1 MKNILNNCLKQV
13 DFAEIIYVQKESMP
27 VKFESNKL
35 KCIRSRQT
43 EGIGLRVIHQG
54 QIGFSSTT
62 SASAKDI
69 VSNPDRE
76 IAPLAIDKLITYALE
91 SASFGQK
98 ALFTFPSQAKGLR
111 DVCIFDKETTLLSN
125 KEIKDMGEEII
136 AHILEKEPAV
146 KCGLEINR
154 SISTI
159 RLMNSSGLDISYER
173 SHLSVSVEGL
183 LVSGQNLIWVFDG
196 EWSCKY
202 SKELLTNIPQ
212 KITDVL
218 ALTKKDAVIKTGRM
232 PVIFTPH
239 AVSTLTEP
247 IELGING
254 KMVQKKVSPLGDKIG
269 QRIVSPRLTIMDDA
283 TIDFA
288 SNSCPIDDEGIPT
301 SRLALIE
308 NGILKNHLFDLQTA
322 GLMKSKSTGNG
333 YRGFDTL
340 PSPHCSNLVIQPGE
354 ITLDEMI
361 KQMKDGLIV
370 QQVIG
375 AGQSNVLAGEFS
387 VNVDLGFKVENG
399 EIVGRIKDAMIAGNA
414 YETLNHLIEIGSE
427 VSCYDSIFT
436 PPLWVDGV
444 SVVGG

>member
-1 MKNILNNCLKQV
+1 MENMLNNCLKQV
-13 DFAEIIYVQKESMP
+13 DSAELIYVQKESLP

-62 SASAKDI
+62 SVSARDI
-69 VSNPDRE
+69 ASNPDRINTL
-76 IAPLAIDKLITYALE
+76 IAYALE

-98 ALFTFPSQAKGLR
+98 ALFTFPLQVEGLKN
-111 DVCIFDKETTLLSN
+111 VCIFDKDTTLLSAR
-125 KEIKDMGEEII
+125 EIKDMGEEII
-136 AHILEKEPAV
+136 ASILEKEPDV
-146 KCGLEINR
+146 QCGLEISR

-159 RLMNSSGLDISYER
+159 RLMNSSGLDVSYER
-173 SHLSVSVEGL
+173 SHMSVSVESL
-183 LVSGQNLIWVFDG
+183 LVSEQSLIWVYDG
-196 EWSCKY
+196 KWSCRY
-202 SKELLTNIPQ
+202 SKELLTEIPQ
-212 KITDVL
+212 KITNAL
-218 ALTKKDAVIKTGRM
+218 SLTKREAMIKTGQL

-239 AVSTLTEP
+239 AVSTLLEP
-247 IELGING
+247 IELGVNG
-254 KMVQKKVSPLGDKIG
+254 KMVQKGVSPLGDKIG
-269 QRIVSPRLTIMDDA
+269 QKIVDSRLNIMDDA

-288 SNSCPIDDEGIPT
+288 SNSCPIDDEGMPT

-308 NGILKNHLFDLQTA
+308 NGVLRNHLFDLQTA
-322 GLMKSKSTGNG
+322 GLMKAKSTGNG
-333 YRGFDTL
+333 YRGFETL

-354 ITLDEMI
+354 MTLDEMI

-375 AGQSNVLAGEFS
+375 GGQSNVLAGEFS

-414 YETLNHLIEIGSE
+414 YETLNHLVEIGSE

-444 SVVGG
+444 SVVCG